1 MNLRMGLDISP
12 QWRLEQLFRML
23 EQNYLLCWNDVLCAP
38 AHFLWWSHGWR
49 KCALFVFPVCLSL
62 GWLPFSYAA
71 LEPLDN
77 VLSSCF
83 NMRSNVTMSPLTTFP
98 TRLQVSLQFQ
108 YIYMFYDFSYIS
120 LTFVFPTCWHLAF
133 LIKHFCL
140 IIRCGQWQQLLNN
153 CMILLL

>member
-1 MNLRMGLDISP
+1 M
-12 QWRLEQLFRML
+12 
-23 EQNYLLCWNDVLCAP
+23 LCAP
-38 AHFLWWSHGWR
+38 AHFLRWSHGWR
-49 KCALFVFPVCLSL
+49 KRALFVFPICLSL

-83 NMRSNVTMSPLTTFP
+83 NKKEPCPPLTTFP

-108 YIYMFYDFSYIS
+108 YIYMFYDFPYIS
-120 LTFVFPTCWHLAF
+120 LTLGSPTCWHLAF